1 MKHRHVLLS
10 DEVKRKY
17 NLNEREISA
26 AATLPE
32 LDDAYTRKVHNFT
45 SAHDMYKWSSCI
57 NYLHNID
64 RPVIFLNALDDPLVP
79 ELLLPPIRKFVG
91 KYTHLSNGLD
101 SNLEQGLI
109 FTISIR
115 YHPMQSLIRKRCTSR
130 AAMEDIWASMRA
142 DLSIRIPL
150 LGWIECLCRCLAAS
164 LSHTAKSQSRNQ
176 I

>member
-1 MKHRHVLLS
+1 MHLKFILHNNFFSHLFCSATQHLLKWQNFQRFYLYILTENVKGIIMKHRHVLLS
-10 DEVKRKY
+10 DEVKRKF

-32 LDDAYTRKVHNFT
+32 LDDAYTRKVHNFS

-91 KYTHLSNGLD
+91 KYTHLMD
-101 SNLEQGLI
+101 
-109 FTISIR
+109 
-115 YHPMQSLIRKRCTSR
+115 
-130 AAMEDIWASMRA
+130 
-142 DLSIRIPL
+142 
-150 LGWIECLCRCLAAS
+150 
-164 LSHTAKSQSRNQ
+164 
-176 I
+176 